1 MLDESETST
10 QAQHEIRAQR
20 ESELAALKKSLED
33 ERSEHETSVSSMRQ
47 KHSRKLEELN
57 DQIDAIKKVSCQFCD
72 KQLTSPLLSQ
82 AKSGLEKAKAHLE
95 ADRQSL
101 VADLKDSN
109 AALAESEKRRRGV
122 EAQLSESQ
130 SRIAEDTAKIQ
141 DLTSQNDRM
150 KVRVVCIEKELDN
163 CLALSSTTCT
173 STCDNY

>member
-20 ESELAALKKSLED
+20 ESELAALKKSPSGWKDWPWSHCCL
-33 ERSEHETSVSSMRQ
+33 TRQ

-57 DQIDAIKKVSCQFCD
+57 DQIDSMKKVKCTRVVHSYVNDTWYFRQ
-72 KQLTSPLLSQ
+72 S
-82 AKSGLEKAKAHLE
+82 SGLVKAKAHLE

-122 EAQLSESQ
+122 FAQLIESQ
-130 SRIAEDTAKIQ
+130 SQ
-141 DLTSQNDRM
+141 YCWGHSQAAVIYQ
-150 KVRVVCIEKELDN
+150 VRTIEWRCNTDGIVESDI
-163 CLALSSTTCT
+163 
-173 STCDNY
+173 